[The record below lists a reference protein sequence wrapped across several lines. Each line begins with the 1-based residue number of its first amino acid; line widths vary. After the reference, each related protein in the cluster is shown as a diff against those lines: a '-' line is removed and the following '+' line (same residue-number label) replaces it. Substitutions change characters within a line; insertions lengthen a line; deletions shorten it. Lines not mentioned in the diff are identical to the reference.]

1 MFAYH
6 ATRRALHV
14 LLAGAALAMPL
25 GKAEAQILRD
35 AASRLGARLSGTTER
50 SITGIW
56 AASPGGGGHFLRF
69 GTMTSAGLTGNIWV
83 VEPTGPRVTGDLS
96 LQRVSA
102 DRLVGPWTVEGR
114 QLATVEITAP
124 AGKTYLLLAVTTPRG
139 KSTTYL
145 RQVSAIGAAFPSI
158 QGEAAKAAMMGEWN
172 TPLGKLNIADEGGT
186 ITGTFQR
193 SPGRPNIAKIY
204 PDGTPSSEYQRWEI
218 GMDDMGNEFTIVLS
232 PDGQQFQASDVRGKL
247 DGLTQWVADK
257 IVSPPQPV
265 PAPSPTEPTTPP
277 RTPPPVAEAP
287 PLPGTVQAG
296 TFHSLEAFDVR
307 LDEARAARDG
317 TVHLFFTVRNDTGRD
332 QQIGAGTFTAV
343 MSDAD
348 GVGVREAQ
356 IWRATGDT
364 PTQFDRPPVV
374 AAGGEFKFRFVFT
387 PPIVHAPLQRVSIR
401 ESDKKV
407 LFFTVS
413 GADPNPSRAGAPAPG
428 GGAFKSLS
436 KFDVRIDRL
445 ARARD
450 GLLEAFLTLRNP
462 GTTVETTSKGWI
474 KLSGA
479 DADGGKATSRS
490 ALYSVRGE
498 RGNYDE
504 LPLLVYVE
512 PGQQVRLRYVFDQ
525 AISGPITIGDGSVS
539 QTFTAG

>member
-1 MFAYH
+1 
-6 ATRRALHV
+6 
-14 LLAGAALAMPL
+14 
-25 GKAEAQILRD
+25 
-35 AASRLGARLSGTTER
+35 
-50 SITGIW
+50 
-56 AASPGGGGHFLRF
+56 
-69 GTMTSAGLTGNIWV
+69 
-83 VEPTGPRVTGDLS
+83 
-96 LQRVSA
+96 
-102 DRLVGPWTVEGR
+102 
-114 QLATVEITAP
+114 
-124 AGKTYLLLAVTTPRG
+124 
-139 KSTTYL
+139 
-145 RQVSAIGAAFPSI
+145 
-158 QGEAAKAAMMGEWN
+158 
-172 TPLGKLNIADEGGT
+172 
-186 ITGTFQR
+186 
-193 SPGRPNIAKIY
+193 
-204 PDGTPSSEYQRWEI
+204 
-218 GMDDMGNEFTIVLS
+218 
-232 PDGQQFQASDVRGKL
+232 
-247 DGLTQWVADK
+247 
-257 IVSPPQPV
+257 
-265 PAPSPTEPTTPP
+265 
-277 RTPPPVAEAP
+277 
-287 PLPGTVQAG
+287 VQAG

-374 AAGGEFKFRFVFT
+374 AAGGEFKFRFVLT